1 MEACNSIKEYKN
13 KLSKIQEKLKN
24 LSLKGNT
31 KYSFLVSERENK
43 ITTTPED
50 LGYNYDV
57 ESLQLKTI
65 INVSIHALAQQ
76 MEHFKNTL
84 YTKYRLDIIKFRK
97 GVISKNEK
105 NIEAWKKIEDIF
117 HA

>member
-57 ESLQLKTI
+57 ESLQLKKI

-84 YTKYRLDIIKFRK
+84 YKKYRLDIIKFRK

-105 NIEAWKKIEDIF
+105 NIEAWKKIEDLF